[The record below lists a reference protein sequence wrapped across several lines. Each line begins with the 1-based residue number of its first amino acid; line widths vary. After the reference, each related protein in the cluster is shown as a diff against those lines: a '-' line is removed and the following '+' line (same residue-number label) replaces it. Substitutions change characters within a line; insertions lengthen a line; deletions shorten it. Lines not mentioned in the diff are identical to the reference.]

1 MSCYTSQEQ
10 KQPMLIEGNNL
21 TIPKNWLKKKK
32 KRKRVKPSEPN
43 TLYAYSG
50 ERKVVCH
57 LEMCL
62 I

>member
-21 TIPKNWLKKKK
+21 TISKNFLKKKK
-32 KRKRVKPSEPN
+32 KRRVKPSEPN